1 MATRPWITSA
11 DVKDYTEFPKVKERP
26 DPKLQLDIVRAEQ
39 YIISR
44 TNNKFDDNVAYPMI
58 PEPVKLATILVAE
71 FYANTAADDASKFE
85 SETFDDYSYT
95 RSDVKVEDLDLEP
108 LLKDYVIVASKNQV
122 SMKLRKL

>member
-1 MATRPWITSA
+1 MATRPWITPA
-11 DVKDYTEFPKVKERP
+11 DVKDYTEFPKVKERS

-39 YIISR
+39 YIISK
-44 TNNKFDDNVAYPMI
+44 TNNKFDDDAYPTI

-71 FYANTAADDASKFE
+71 FYANAAADDASKFE

-95 RSDVKVEDLDLEP
+95 RSDIKVEDLDLEP

-122 SMKLRKL
+122 SMNLRKL

>member
-1 MATRPWITSA
+1 MATRPWITPA
-11 DVKDYTEFPKVKERP
+11 DVKDYTEFPKVMVRP
-26 DPKLQLDIVRAEQ
+26 DPKLKLDIVRAEQ

-44 TNNKFDDNVAYPMI
+44 TNNKFDDDTYPTI

-71 FYANTAADDASKFE
+71 FYANAAADDASKFE

-95 RSDVKVEDLDLEP
+95 RSDIKVEDLDLEP